1 MESLLNSLNLPGDLK
16 TLNPA
21 QLKQLAQEIR
31 CFIIKTV
38 SDNGGHLAPNLGVV
52 ELTLALHSTFNSPR
66 DQIIWD
72 VGHQTYAHKLVTGR
86 RDSFASLRRYGGLSG
101 FPKPAESRH
110 DPFGT
115 GHSSTSVSAAL
126 GLAKARDLRGEKY
139 RVVAVIGD
147 GALTGGMAF
156 EALNNAG
163 HLKTDL
169 LVVLND
175 NEMSINTNVGS
186 LPAYLGR
193 LRTDPKYSRLKE
205 ELENFFKQIP
215 VLGKRMVESAERL
228 KGSLKYLL
236 VPGML
241 FEELGFTYLGPVDGH
256 NLSAM
261 KDVFWRA
268 AGMKGP
274 VLVHTLTEKGKGY
287 AYAEKS
293 PVRFH
298 GIGPFNLNNG
308 QAISSR
314 EAPTYTEVFSN
325 TIVNLAEQNQKIIAI
340 TAAMTTGAGLD
351 KFASAFPDR
360 FFDVGIAEQH
370 GVTFAAALAAGGF
383 QPVVAIY
390 STFLQR
396 GFDQL
401 IHDVCLQ
408 NLPVVLAIDRAGIV
422 GEDGETHQ
430 GQFDLSYLRLIPNM
444 AIMAPMD
451 EQELQNMLYTAL
463 QQPRG
468 PVAIR
473 YPKGQGE
480 GVKLSEP
487 AGLPWGK
494 GRLLLEGKDLLIIA
508 AGTTASAALKAARKL
523 SEGGI
528 NPAVINPRFIKPLD
542 EQLIV
547 DWAHRCQAVL
557 TVEENVLDGG
567 FGSSVMELL
576 SNHGC
581 CFPVRRLGIED
592 RFVEHGPRSKLL
604 SLYRLDAPGITLAAL
619 DMLKQTKNIKSI
631 KVG

>member
-1 MESLLNSLNLPGDLK
+1 MDSLLNSLDLPGDLK
-16 TLNPA
+16 KLSLH
-21 QLKQLAQEIR
+21 QLKQLGQEIR
-31 CFIIKTV
+31 SFIIKTV

-86 RDSFASLRRYGGLSG
+86 RDRFISLRRHGGLSG
-101 FPKPAESRH
+101 FPKPSESRH

-126 GLAKARDLRGEKY
+126 GLAKARDLRGENY
-139 RVVAVIGD
+139 QVVAVIGD

-193 LRTDPKYSRLKE
+193 LRTDPKYSKLKR
-205 ELENFFKQIP
+205 ELESFFKQIP
-215 VLGKRMVESAERL
+215 VLGRKMVESAERL

-256 NLSAM
+256 NLLAM
-261 KDVFWRA
+261 KDVFRRA
-268 AGMKGP
+268 GRMKGP
-274 VLVHTLTEKGKGY
+274 VLVHVLTEKGKGY
-287 AYAEKS
+287 TYAEQS

-298 GIGPFNLNNG
+298 GIGPFNMNNG
-308 QAISSR
+308 QVISSR

-325 TIVNLAEQNQKIIAI
+325 TMVRLAEQNQKIMAI
-340 TAAMTTGAGLD
+340 TAAMTTGTGLD
-351 KFASAFPDR
+351 RFASAFPHR

-370 GVTFAAALAAGGF
+370 GITFAAALAAGGF
-383 QPVVAIY
+383 QPVVAVY

-430 GQFDLSYLRLIPNM
+430 GQFDLSYLRLIPNL

-451 EQELQNMLYTAL
+451 ELELQNMLYTAL
-463 QQPRG
+463 LQPRG

-487 AGLPWGK
+487 AELPWAK
-494 GRLLLEGKDLLIIA
+494 GQLLQEGKDLLIVA
-508 AGTTASAALKAARKL
+508 AGTTANSALRTARKL
-523 SEGGI
+523 SEDGI
-528 NPAVINPRFIKPLD
+528 KAAVINPRFIKPLH
-542 EQLIV
+542 EELIL
-547 DWAHRCQAVL
+547 DWANRCKSVL

-576 SNHGC
+576 INHGC
-581 CFPVRRLGIED
+581 HIPVRRLGIDD
-592 RFVEHGPRSKLL
+592 RFVEQGPRSKML
-604 SLYRLDAPGITLAAL
+604 SLYRLDAPGIYQEAL
-619 DMLKQTKNIKSI
+619 NILDRTKKIKDS
-631 KVG
+631 KVS